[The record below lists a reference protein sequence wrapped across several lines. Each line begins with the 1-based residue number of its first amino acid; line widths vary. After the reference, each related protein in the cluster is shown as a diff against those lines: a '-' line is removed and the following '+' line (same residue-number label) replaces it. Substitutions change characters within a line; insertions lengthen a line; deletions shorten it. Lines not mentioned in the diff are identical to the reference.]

1 MPFAVPMIWRE
12 QKDHVTDCY
21 FCLTSVSGYSQK
33 NKKAITYPNL
43 SSALRPVP
51 HDDTLP
57 VPAPP
62 NKWTLED
69 EEVDEPEAEH
79 PAAADPEYHLQQSN
93 EPHRITQGELN
104 DLIRDL
110 DLPKKPAELL
120 GSRLQGW
127 NLLAPGTKISV
138 YRRR

>member
-1 MPFAVPMIWRE
+1 M
-12 QKDHVTDCY
+12 
-21 FCLTSVSGYSQK
+21 
-33 NKKAITYPNL
+33 
-43 SSALRPVP
+43 P

-62 NKWTLED
+62 DNWTLDD

-79 PAAADPEYHLQQSN
+79 PAAADPEYHPQQSN

-110 DLPKKPAELL
+110 DLPKKSAELL
-120 GSRLQGW
+120 RSRLQGW
-127 NLLAPGTKISV
+127 NLLAPGSV
-138 YRRR
+138 FQKCTWLVQPFQSRFFYWSMLR